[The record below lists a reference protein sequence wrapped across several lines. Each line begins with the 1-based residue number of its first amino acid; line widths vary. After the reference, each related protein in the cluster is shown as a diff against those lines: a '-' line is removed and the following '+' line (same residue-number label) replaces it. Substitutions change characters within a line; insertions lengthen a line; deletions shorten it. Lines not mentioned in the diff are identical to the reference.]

1 MIPVLRVVLAVS
13 AAFLCLYVLI
23 APVSPTASIGKF
35 CTDHYSHYSAA
46 VLAWDRGVA
55 VYTTPMRLT
64 CAKTSPA
71 SLAFAADLGLDPD
84 NLCDLPE
91 RAGERPLVINW
102 SMLPRPY
109 PPGALLYAAPEALL
123 YAHTDLSVRT
133 INRLTILK
141 HILVGHLL
149 VLALL
154 AMLFGG
160 EEGERWRGVAF
171 FIAPLV
177 YFTVIPY
184 AMAGFYDAIAIVC
197 IVWAVQRLERD
208 QPVHALAL
216 LSLSAFLHFRAI
228 WYLPLGLVTLWR
240 VRKAPKPVW
249 LLVVSGVLLAAAA
262 LSLVLVGPY
271 LTMFPH
277 NNPVLL
283 ADTTGSPAQL
293 DFFAMVIVIG
303 GYLAWERRWLLLAQ
317 VTWIELVIGL
327 TVQAQKWH
335 PMFLLPLLA
344 IAKWQRARGPVLV
357 ALVLLIIGLA
367 RIVYNSTAMPG
378 VFLGELIRVHI

>member
-1 MIPVLRVVLAVS
+1 MIPVLRLVLAVS
-13 AAFLCLYVLI
+13 AVFLCLYVVI

-35 CTDHYSHYSAA
+35 ATDHYSHYSAA
-46 VLAWDRGVA
+46 VLAWDRGLA
-55 VYTTPMRLT
+55 VYTTPMRLS

-71 SLAFAADLGLDPD
+71 SLAFAAELGLDPD

-102 SMLPRPY
+102 SMMPRPY
-109 PPGALLYAAPEALL
+109 PPGALLYAAPEAVL
-123 YAHTDLSVRT
+123 YAHTGLSVKT

-149 VLALL
+149 VFALL
-154 AMLFGG
+154 ALLFGG
-160 EEGERWRGVAF
+160 EDGERWRSVAF
-171 FIAPLV
+171 FIGPLV

-184 AMAGFYDAIAIVC
+184 AMAGFYDAISIVC
-197 IVWAVQRLERD
+197 IVWAIQRLERD

-216 LSLSAFLHFRAI
+216 LSLAAFLHFRAI
-228 WYLPLGLVTLWR
+228 WYVPLGLVTLAR
-240 VRKAPKPVW
+240 VRRAPKPVW
-249 LLVVSGVLLAAAA
+249 MLVVSGVLLAVTAV
-262 LSLVLVGPY
+262 SLVLVGPF

-277 NNPVLL
+277 NNPALVSEF
-283 ADTTGSPAQL
+283 TGSPAQL
-293 DFFAMVIVIG
+293 DFLAMVVVIG

-317 VTWIELVIGL
+317 VTWIEVVIGL
-327 TVQAQKWH
+327 TVQAQPWH

-344 IAKWQRARGPVLV
+344 VAKWQRARGPVIV
-357 ALVLLIIGLA
+357 AIVLLIIGMA

-378 VFLGELIRVHI
+378 IFLGELLRVHI